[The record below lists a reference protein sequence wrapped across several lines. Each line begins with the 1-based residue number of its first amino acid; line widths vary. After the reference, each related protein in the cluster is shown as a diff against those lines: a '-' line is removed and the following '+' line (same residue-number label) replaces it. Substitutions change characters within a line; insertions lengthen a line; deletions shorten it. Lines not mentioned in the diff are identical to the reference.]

1 MFVLYDYR
9 TLMSRPNRVFPKTDD
24 KKGCMKNEPAIRNF
38 GKRLAELRKASGLT
52 QQKLADTVG
61 VSRRVIAYYESETD
75 YPPAHIILPLSRA
88 LNVSTDELLGAK
100 DNKAPLDPKLAALW
114 RRLKVLETFS
124 DKDKKA
130 VIQFVEVIAERN

>member
-1 MFVLYDYR
+1 
-9 TLMSRPNRVFPKTDD
+9 
-24 KKGCMKNEPAIRNF
+24 MKNKPIISDF
-38 GKRLAELRKASGLT
+38 GKRLAKLRKANGLT
-52 QQKLADTVG
+52 QQQLGDQVG
-61 VSRRVIAYYESETD
+61 VSRRVIAYYEAETD
-75 YPPAHIILPLSRA
+75 YPPAHIIIPLAQA

-130 VIQFVEVIAERN
+130 VLQYVDVIAEKNKAQQAIEK